1 MNPWRAAS
9 EGSWP
14 NSLKDSSLGREEGN
28 FALLQVSYS
37 MAGSWP
43 GWKVYEKEQK
53 FLESPSMKSMTWPV
67 SNHKDEPRG

>member
-37 MAGSWP
+37 MAGSLAWLEGTGKGAEVSRKP
-43 GWKVYEKEQK
+43 INEKHDVASQQ
-53 FLESPSMKSMTWPV
+53 SQ
-67 SNHKDEPRG
+67 G